1 MTAAQTPPAP
11 QPDEETDVPPS
22 AETALPPQRPPHRPR
37 HRVLTLLI
45 VVLLIAIPAGYVVLS
60 AYQSRDSGE
69 DKQRIAAAS
78 GLTYSPPSKV
88 QQSIY
93 DVPLPADG
101 RRVAFYETN
110 SWKTSRLYVQFRTS
124 EKHLDDFLSTVG
136 TSRSALRDGDV
147 TVEDE
152 WADTVGWDL
161 HQAGHSYWGVH
172 HDQPGRQ
179 PDLDIT
185 VDTSYKGQPRVYVV
199 STAQP

>member
-1 MTAAQTPPAP
+1 MTESPTLSPDHIPAQHQPEAP
-11 QPDEETDVPPS
+11 
-22 AETALPPQRPPHRPR
+22 LPPRRPPHRPR
-37 HRVLTLLI
+37 HRVLTLII

-88 QQSIY
+88 QQSVY
-93 DVPLPADG
+93 DVPLPMDAK
-101 RRVAFYETN
+101 RVAFYETN

-124 EKHLDDFLSTVG
+124 EKHLDEFLNTIG
-136 TSRSALRDGDV
+136 TGRSALRDGEV
-147 TVEDE
+147 TIGKSR
-152 WADTVGWDL
+152 ADMVGWDL
-161 HQAGHSYWGVH
+161 RQPGHSYWGTRH
-172 HDQPGRQ
+172 TQSGKQ

>member
-1 MTAAQTPPAP
+1 MTAQQTVQPHSDDAHHEPVLP
-11 QPDEETDVPPS
+11 Q
-22 AETALPPQRPPHRPR
+22 QGPPHRPR

-78 GLTYSPPSKV
+78 GLTYSQPSKV

-93 DVPLPADG
+93 DVPVPADG
-101 RRVAFYETN
+101 KRIAYYETN
-110 SWKTSRLYVQFRTS
+110 SWKTSRLYVQFRTT
-124 EKHLDDFLSTVG
+124 EKHLDEFLG
-136 TSRSALRDGDV
+136 TIGTDRSALQDGKV
-147 TVEDE
+147 TISREH
-152 WADTVGWDL
+152 ADMVGWNL
-161 HQAGHSYWGVH
+161 HQSGHSYWGTH
-172 HDQPGRQ
+172 HDQAGRQ

-199 STAQP
+199 STAHP

>member
-1 MTAAQTPPAP
+1 
-11 QPDEETDVPPS
+11 
-22 AETALPPQRPPHRPR
+22 
-37 HRVLTLLI
+37 VLTLII

-93 DVPLPADG
+93 DVPLPMDAK
-101 RRVAFYETN
+101 RVAFYETN

-124 EKHLDDFLSTVG
+124 EKHLDEFLYTLG
-136 TSRSALRDGDV
+136 TGRSALRDGEV
-147 TVEDE
+147 TIGKSR
-152 WADTVGWDL
+152 ADMLGWDF
-161 HQAGHSYWGVH
+161 HQPGHSYWGTRHV
-172 HDQPGRQ
+172 QRGKQ